1 MATYS
6 AWQATIQNEF
16 GDILPGAEIT
26 VVNESTGLPATIY
39 SGRTGGALTNPFF
52 ADVNGFAQ
60 FYAEPSEYRITAID
74 GGSGFTNTWRYVE
87 IGALLS
93 VDDVNAR
100 IDQVEARITGKN
112 YLINANLNTTII
124 NQRGFGGGQPAA
136 GVYGYDRWKGDALG
150 TRIEQVVENSEVINE
165 TFTISWV
172 GGTGTADVDGVTGL
186 NSGDSFTL
194 NTSTNFSVIVPT
206 DATYIQLETGSVA
219 TPFEYVSAGDNLAAC
234 QRYYEKSYNP
244 DVYAGEVGTAG
255 SEMYTSSSSSQRM
268 AYRFATLKR
277 AQPSM
282 RIFSPSTGQINRAD
296 GGASGVVEVQPSQI
310 GLSGSGMQS
319 GAVFAVG
326 ESVTFQWD
334 ADAEL

>member
-39 SGRTGGALTNPFF
+39 SGRTGGTLTNPFF

-60 FYAEPSEYRITAID
+60 FYAESSEYRITALD

-93 VDDVNAR
+93 
-100 IDQVEARITGKN
+100 IDEVESRITGKN

-136 GVYGYDRWKGDALG
+136 GVYGYDRWKGDTLG
-150 TRIEQVVENSEVINE
+150 TRIEQVVENTEAINE

-172 GGTGTADVDGVTGL
+172 GGTGTADVDSVTGL

-194 NTSTNFSVIVPT
+194 NTATNFSVIVPA
-206 DATYIQLETGSVA
+206 DATYIMLNKGSFVAPFPDIDNGLE
-219 TPFEYVSAGDNLAAC
+219 LAKC
-234 QRYYEKSYNP
+234 QRYYWQGLPIAQINYGA
-244 DVYAGEVGTAG
+244 YASGA
-255 SEMYTSSSSSQRM
+255 YWTSSFGLPVTMRSAPTLTNALVGSASSNIDL
-268 AYRFATLKR
+268 AF
-277 AQPSM
+277 
-282 RIFSPSTGQINRAD
+282 GAD
-296 GGASGVVEVQPSQI
+296 GLDAQQSTPNGFKLISRSSATSTNCFSTYSGYV
-310 GLSGSGMQS
+310 
-319 GAVFAVG
+319 A
-326 ESVTFQWD
+326 
-334 ADAEL
+334 ADSEL